1 MLRRMWFRVVLLLAC
16 LLYSAP
22 GIKGQEAPT
31 SGVQL
36 AYSAEK
42 KGEAEAA
49 VIEALVPVL
58 GHAYAGDARRGLL
71 PAGISAAGF
80 VLLIAGSAELDTG
93 MASLG
98 ALGYLGGR
106 IWGIVSAYQT
116 AKDHNASLRQRL
128 GVSVGPGVD
137 AGSLGITFTIPSR

>member
-1 MLRRMWFRVVLLLAC
+1 MLNFRPSVPLLLALHI
-16 LLYSAP
+16 LLGPAHLV
-22 GIKGQEAPT
+22 GQN
-31 SGVQL
+31 SGPNVT
-36 AYSAEK
+36 ATYYAEK
-42 KGEAEAA
+42 KGEVEAA

-58 GHAYAGDARRGLL
+58 GHAYAGNARRGLL

-116 AKDHNASLRQRL
+116 AKDTNADLRRRLGISVGRGVDVGSLR
-128 GVSVGPGVD
+128 
-137 AGSLGITFTIPSR
+137 ITFTIPTR